1 MRKTKK
7 QQTTSRYFRR
17 HSNRNSHRR
26 SRSRSHSHMRRPKY
40 KRNMKHT
47 MKHNLN
53 PYHKKMYGGNADIQQ
68 AYGEGSYSENV
79 PFLPPGRPYVAGEI
93 NGLGNGYYYPL
104 SSDLH
109 APNDAIINTSLR
121 GNIGPSLTA
130 PSYNASGGGSSGVYP
145 SKKETRGIKGTKIQ
159 KRTKNT
165 SSRRNRKTR
174 KHASIKKSKAHKGG
188 ALLPSDIVN
197 LGRNVVSS
205 VQSAYAGYVGK
216 SVPPQNNPNPTY
228 QPALEQPS
236 KLNIQPPNIPEMSRI
251 GDEIASRIE

>member
-7 QQTTSRYFRR
+7 QQSVSKYSRR
-17 HSNRNSHRR
+17 HRNKN
-26 SRSRSHSHMRRPKY
+26 SHMRRPKHI
-40 KRNMKHT
+40 RNMKQT
-47 MKHNLN
+47 IKYNLT

-68 AYGEGSYSENV
+68 AYGEGSYSETV

-109 APNDAIINTSLR
+109 APNDAIINTSLH

-130 PSYNASGGGSSGVYP
+130 PSYNASGGGRLRHSRKG
-145 SKKETRGIKGTKIQ
+145 TRGKKGGTRGTKRM
-159 KRTKNT
+159 KRTKKS

-174 KHASIKKSKAHKGG
+174 KHTSIKKSKIHKGG
-188 ALLPSDIVN
+188 GLLPSDIVN

-216 SVPPQNNPNPTY
+216 PVPPQNNPNPTY

>member
-7 QQTTSRYFRR
+7 QQTTSRYSRR
-17 HSNRNSHRR
+17 HRNMR
-26 SRSRSHSHMRRPKY
+26 SRKHR
-40 KRNMKHT
+40 RNMKHT
-47 MKHNLN
+47 MKHSLTPT
-53 PYHKKMYGGNADIQQ
+53 PYHKKMYGGNADVQQ
-68 AYGEGSYSENV
+68 AYGEGSYSETV

-109 APNDAIINTSLR
+109 APNDAIVNTSLH

-130 PSYNASGGGSSGVYP
+130 PSYNASGGGSVRH
-145 SKKETRGIKGTKIQ
+145 SKKKTRGKKGGTRATKGM
-159 KRTKNT
+159 K
-165 SSRRNRKTR
+165 RNRKTR
-174 KHASIKKSKAHKGG
+174 KHTSIKKSKAHKGG
-188 ALLPSDIVN
+188 GLLPSDIVN

-216 SVPPQNNPNPTY
+216 PVPPQNNPNPTY